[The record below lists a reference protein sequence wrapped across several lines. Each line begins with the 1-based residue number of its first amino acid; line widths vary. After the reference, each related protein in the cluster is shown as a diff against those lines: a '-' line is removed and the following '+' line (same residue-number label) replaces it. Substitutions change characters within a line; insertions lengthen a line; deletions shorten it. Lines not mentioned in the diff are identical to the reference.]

1 MTRGQRVKKSESVHR
16 TQVHVGP
23 EHTRQG
29 AVGKAMEGHA
39 AQGGQVTL
47 WGSDFDSKTSH
58 LSGPF
63 HSSRCDRTGVAGVL
77 GGLT

>member
-1 MTRGQRVKKSESVHR
+1 MTRGQRAKKSESVHR

-23 EHTRQG
+23 EYTRQG

-58 LSGPF
+58 LDVWAVSLHPDVTAQELPG
-63 HSSRCDRTGVAGVL
+63 SWED
-77 GGLT
+77 